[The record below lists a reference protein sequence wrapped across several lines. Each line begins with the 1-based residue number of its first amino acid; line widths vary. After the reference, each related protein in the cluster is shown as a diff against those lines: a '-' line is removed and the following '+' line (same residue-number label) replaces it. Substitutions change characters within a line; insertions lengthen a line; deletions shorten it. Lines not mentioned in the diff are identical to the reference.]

1 MSYPSAVIALPGW
14 VAPFVEQH
22 TFDFTQAEQRMA
34 FVAALAIKNV
44 EAGTGGPFGAAVFS
58 IRSAQLIAP
67 GVNLVMSANLSSAHA
82 EVVALS
88 IAQQVLQ
95 TFDLNAADADGFELV
110 TSCEPCAMCLGA
122 IPWSGVRRVLCG
134 ATESDAAAV
143 GFHEGVKPQPWQS
156 ALSSRGIAVETE
168 VGRANA
174 NKAFTR
180 YKELDGKIY
189 NAC

>member
-1 MSYPSAVIALPGW
+1 MSYPSAVIALPDW
-14 VAPFVEQH
+14 VAVFVNQH
-22 TFDFTQAEQRMA
+22 SFDFSQREQRMA
-34 FVAALAIKNV
+34 FVAELAVKNV
-44 EAGTGGPFGAAVFS
+44 EAGTGGPFAAAVFS
-58 IRSAQLIAP
+58 IRAAELIAP

-95 TFDLNAADADGFELV
+95 TFDLHAADIDGYELV

-122 IPWSGVRRVLCG
+122 IPWSGVRRVVCG

-143 GFHEGVKPQPWQS
+143 GFHEGVKPQPWQM
-156 ALSSRGIAVETE
+156 ALTSRGIAVETE
-168 VGRANA
+168 VNRAAA
-174 NKAFTR
+174 NRAFSR
-180 YKELDGKIY
+180 YQQLDGKIY